1 MAGTYTVLFEGY
13 AAQSA
18 DVGYSFAFDG
28 PARLPANGQTA
39 QDFGG
44 AGLPYV
50 LANHRGVAAQV
61 LDESGDD
68 FLRLTDALN
77 TNTQN
82 SADFSATGSGR
93 QDVVDLCFDFRLTR
107 RPGQSYRKSVVEGQ
121 VFTGRVVLC
130 GSRIIITHT

>member
-1 MAGTYTVLFEGY
+1 MTAAMAGTYTLLVEGY

-18 DVGYSFAFDG
+18 DVGYSFAFDV
-28 PARLPANGQTA
+28 PALLPANGQTA
-39 QDFGG
+39 QGFGG

-82 SADFSATGSGR
+82 SAD
-93 QDVVDLCFDFRLTR
+93 
-107 RPGQSYRKSVVEGQ
+107 RKS
-121 VFTGRVVLC
+121 TRLN
-130 GSRIIITHT
+130 SSH